1 MFNVPLSIGE
11 FLQAWALI
19 AVDDVR
25 DKDIIANLLDLSG
38 STMGKM
44 ASNKL
49 KLRLISVRSWYRA
62 VRVPRGEMCAGMML
76 LGDVPMI
83 ATT

>member
-1 MFNVPLSIGE
+1 M
-11 FLQAWALI
+11 QAWALI

-25 DKDIIANLLDLSG
+25 DKDIIANLLDLAG

-49 KLRLISVRSWYRA
+49 KLRLISVCPCDARST
-62 VRVPRGEMCAGMML
+62 
-76 LGDVPMI
+76 GDV
-83 ATT
+83 